1 MEIMNQHM
9 QNDENLIQLEL
20 PILLK
25 KLSELIRSPYGQDQL
40 KILSTIENKEL
51 IKTKLNEV
59 TEMVSLMEDESNLP
73 IIALPEIRH
82 YLEKTQP
89 EDAFLEASELNQIK
103 FILNTFSE
111 LKQFVKRYQKNY
123 PHLARYSDRI
133 HLHTSLLKEIEAT
146 LDQKGEIR
154 EDASRELRAIRL
166 EIHRLEAEQ
175 KKVLL
180 KVLKRYTEFSQD
192 DIVTMRDGR
201 LVLGIQQQYVN
212 RINGIVHG
220 TSGTGATVFIE
231 PMETLRMSNQIQN
244 LKIDERKEIIRI
256 LKFLTGLVREIR
268 GDLYYSIEN
277 YGILDFVH
285 AKAQLSKLLDAS
297 APHITDDHKLYLIN
311 ARHPL
316 LSLRDGVQHVV
327 PLTLQLGENYNT
339 IIITGPNAG
348 GKTVALKTV
357 GLLAVMALMG
367 FHIPAHPD
375 SEIPLLE
382 SVLVDIGDR
391 QNLEQDLS
399 TFSAHILRL
408 QEILKKA
415 TARTLILVDEIGTG
429 TDPREGSALG
439 IALIRKLTELNSLTV
454 ATTHHGE
461 LKVFAHQT
469 ESVENASMEFDV
481 DSLQPTYR
489 LRIGIPGSSYA
500 FEIAHRYGL
509 SESVLRKAKQILGE
523 DKGNLENMIIKL
535 NERLQEVE
543 KEYRELNIKLSQ
555 AQGLKILYEK
565 EMDKFKSEKSKR
577 IREAAAEANLII
589 SEANAKIEKII
600 AEIRKNQASK
610 STIRKAHGLVTSMK
624 EQTEKI
630 LAQSQPDL
638 NKSDEL
644 HSGEVVW
651 IESLNSEGEILSD
664 PDSKEKVWVLVN
676 DVRLRLSVRD
686 LRKIGKKKI
695 ENDHVFKQEKGISD
709 NLKEGITPELDL
721 RGMDSYEAAEAMTI
735 YLDQAMEY
743 GWDEV
748 RIIHGKGTGVLRK
761 KINEILSRDARVEEK
776 RLGKWGE
783 GDSGVT
789 VVKLK
794 K

>member
-1 MEIMNQHM
+1 MEIMSQHM

-25 KLSELIRSPYGQDQL
+25 KLFELLRSPYGQDQL
-40 KILSTIENKEL
+40 KILSVIEDKEL
-51 IKTKLNEV
+51 IITKLDEV
-59 TEMVSLMEDESNLP
+59 TEMTSLMEYADSLP
-73 IIALPEIRH
+73 ITGLPEIRH

-111 LKQFVKRYQKNY
+111 LKHFVKRYQKNCR
-123 PHLARYSDRI
+123 HLARYCDRI

-154 EDASRELRAIRL
+154 EDASQELRTIRR
-166 EIHRLEAEQ
+166 EINRFEAEQ
-175 KKVLL
+175 KRVLL

-201 LVLGIQQQYVN
+201 SVLGIQQQYVN

-231 PMETLRMSNQIQN
+231 PMETLRISNQIQN

-256 LKFLTGLVREIR
+256 LKFLTGLIREIR
-268 GDLYYSIEN
+268 GDLYYSLEN
-277 YGILDFVH
+277 YGIIDFVH

-297 APHITDDHKLYLIN
+297 APHITDDHQIYLID

-327 PLTLQLGENYNT
+327 PLTLQLGEKYNT

-367 FHIPAHPD
+367 LHIPAHPD
-375 SEIPLLE
+375 SQVPLLE
-382 SVLVDIGDR
+382 LVLVDIGDR

-415 TARTLILVDEIGTG
+415 TDRTLVLIDEIGTG
-429 TDPREGSALG
+429 TDPKEGSALG
-439 IALIRKLTELNSLTV
+439 IALIRKLTKLNSLTI

-469 ESVENASMEFDV
+469 KNVENASMEFDV

-489 LRIGIPGSSYA
+489 LRVGIPGSSYA

-509 SESVLRKAKQILGE
+509 SDSVLRNAKQILGE
-523 DKGNLENMIIKL
+523 DRGNLENMIIKL

-543 KEYRELNIKLSQ
+543 KEHRELNIQLSQ
-555 AQGLKILYEK
+555 AQGLKILYQK

-577 IREAAAEANLII
+577 LREAAEEAKLII
-589 SEANAKIEKII
+589 IETNAKIEKII
-600 AEIRKNQASK
+600 AEIRKTQASK
-610 STIRKAHGLVTSMK
+610 STIREAHELVTAMK

-630 LAQSQPDL
+630 LRQSQPNL
-638 NKSDEL
+638 NMPDEL
-644 HSGEVVW
+644 RSGEVVW
-651 IESLNSEGEILSD
+651 IESLNSEGEVLSD
-664 PDSKEKVWVLVN
+664 PDSKGKVWVLVN
-676 DVRLRLSVRD
+676 DIRLRLSVKD
-686 LRKIGKKKI
+686 LKKSGKKKI
-695 ENDHVFKQEKGISD
+695 EIDRVFKRERGISD

-721 RGMDSYEAAEAMTI
+721 RGMDSFEAAEATTI

-748 RIIHGKGTGVLRK
+748 RIIHGKGSGVLRK

-776 RLGKWGE
+776 RLGRWGE
-783 GDSGVT
+783 GDSGIT